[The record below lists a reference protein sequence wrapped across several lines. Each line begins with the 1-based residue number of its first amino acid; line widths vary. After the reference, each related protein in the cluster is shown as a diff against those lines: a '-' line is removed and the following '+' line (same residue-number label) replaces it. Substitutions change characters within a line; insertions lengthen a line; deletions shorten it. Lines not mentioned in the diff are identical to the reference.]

1 MGIAPAAHIARP
13 SPFDRLRTRNEQRVA
28 GARLHCAGAPRGGPG
43 TAIVTDRAAPA
54 VGDRYGA
61 GIACQLVAVL
71 LFTVMASL
79 IKALGGQYSTAQIVL
94 FRSAPALLPLLLYLP
109 SQGGWSALRT
119 RRPALQAL
127 RAGAGLMSMFAGFH
141 AIAHMQFADYVA
153 ISFTAPLFGTLLSIP
168 LLGERVGVWR
178 LGACIAGFSGIL
190 VMAGPSGVALDVYTG
205 LAIAS
210 AFLYG
215 LVMIAMRRLGGV
227 DNSAATVFYFTAAGT
242 VIGGGLAA
250 FDWVAPPTADLV
262 PLAAIGILGGV
273 AQIFMTQAFRL
284 APPSVVAPFDYSA
297 MVWALLIGWFAFG
310 SFPTAQAL
318 IGAAIICAAG
328 LFILYRETRRGTRRP
343 PVKRS
348 SL

>member
-1 MGIAPAAHIARP
+1 MPAGSPAAFP
-13 SPFDRLRTRNEQRVA
+13 SPFQ
-28 GARLHCAGAPRGGPG
+28 PP
-43 TAIVTDRAAPA
+43 AA
-54 VGDRYGA
+54 GDRYGA

-71 LFTVMASL
+71 LFTVMGSL
-79 IKALGGQYSTAQIVL
+79 IKALGEQYSTAQIVF
-94 FRSAPALLPLLLYLP
+94 FRSLPALLPLLLYLP

-127 RAGAGLMSMFAGFH
+127 RAGAGLASMFAGFH
-141 AIAHMQFADYVA
+141 ALAHMLFADYVA

-168 LLGERVGVWR
+168 LLGERVGIWR
-178 LGACIAGFSGIL
+178 FGACCVGFTGIL
-190 VMAGPSGVALDVYTG
+190 VMVGPTGAAFDLYTG

-215 LVMIAMRRLGGV
+215 LVMVAMRRLGGV
-227 DNSAATVFYFTAAGT
+227 DNSAATVFYFTVTGAI
-242 VIGGGLAA
+242 VGGAIAA
-250 FDWVAPPTADLV
+250 FDWVTPPLADLL
-262 PLAAIGILGGV
+262 PLAAIGVLGGI

-297 MVWALLIGWFAFG
+297 MIWALAIGWFAFG
-310 SFPTAQAL
+310 GFPSTQAL
-318 IGAAIICAAG
+318 AGAAIICAAG
-328 LFILYRETRRGTRRP
+328 LFILYRETVRGVRKP